1 MLETKYGMKYS
12 MPHSVV
18 HIVDN
23 SMYTGQL
30 PTIVTDDP
38 SLYATIV
45 VSGAPMGADNEMIP
59 INRSDILNVAY
70 GMASLSSGD
79 IKKYGQSV
87 TYPNAIL
94 SQDAPIKFMRVTP
107 DGSTYAFSC
116 LLIQWRWDGSTM
128 HVRFKTTSGNG
139 NNGLPLGIV
148 HSSFK
153 NTDRLNSAL
162 VRGFADDN
170 KEEADGVWKQRV
182 FMTAIGAGRG
192 KIYDNF
198 NYAINPTSQSRRPP
212 NVKYMFATLDTRSD
226 QTVERFYAS
235 LVNQNNGNRPDAI
248 ETANVQVGQREKGSS
263 IIKPYINEEAVQEL
277 YNEYMAKVKEMM
289 DADILPSNSDSMKW
303 VKDVYVT
310 MNVNIFDPIY
320 GRYIYNGDSDVK
332 LPYFQVDMFDLDIPQ
347 LDTANRI
354 KVFLGTDESAAE
366 YIEKPDALNAYLDSK
381 TYGVSNPDNP
391 YHVGD
396 LFVTNTATMALT
408 LITTINQYTGAI
420 TSIPISQV
428 KTGEMDGTKPILDMF
443 RAYVSTEGKTL
454 EKVTAQVTDLIN
466 RGKLAPRKKTTRK
479 DGDVTYIVY
488 QPDFILVE
496 NKVSVD
502 PVNKLN
508 NFFIAKIAYND
519 KDAST
524 TGTPTI
530 DSANSVVYT
539 TKKEIYP
546 ILAYPSSKITS
557 FATAET
563 DEFYKTP
570 GTTYININTTDTTNC
585 GKVYVNGYKGVEDR
599 TEVVTQTN
607 TPFYVGICP
616 TSFAVTKPIVGTSY
630 DLMLY
635 QDSDDSSSETSFDV
649 TWKIN
654 GGTSTDTAS
663 APKSTG
669 PYAVNDIVALA
680 AYPGTLFKV
689 TAVTP
694 IPDTEDKKD
703 MKNVEVAFESSDASS
718 TKIVPNEYATAPY
731 DKYIHVEIVNTETDP
746 EATPK
751 YDPEFA
757 VNTFY
762 SRSKAYSE
770 GITIKNTGTQ
780 QDPVYVPAFEENRYY
795 TRTGTDTAGDP
806 YVYTLVT
813 SATGWGTSITTVYTE
828 NGYEYNLITNDT
840 GWGTTVT
847 DVYTKGTAS
856 GLTIKITES
865 DIDVEINP
873 ANADPTMIKR
883 YTIAGTQGSIYRYGM
898 DPTEIP
904 ANYYSQNYGVNPNTE
919 MGGIPIENGYAGF
932 FDDDISDIEFKW
944 RYSELLVQ
952 AYKGEKDPRINSTTR
967 CPAKYLFDGGT
978 NTIVGQ
984 TILPYMV
991 YKPIDIINAST
1002 IYTDDEKEAILLNND
1017 LISNIKDFTDI
1028 DVKQAMYDL
1037 MIRRCYQGIPEDK
1050 RPIGPGSGLSL
1061 HLDSGVTDANTAML
1075 INQTFS
1081 KKFSNPNA
1089 SWDIGGYVSSAD
1101 GIAYTYTKALVDNMF
1116 GHMKRFTVNKPFTG
1130 KYTNISP
1137 DQYISFFP
1145 DIDTTDWE
1153 ERELLYN
1160 SGGNAWIMDV
1170 NGNLQRKSQRTL
1182 YREGD
1187 TSDLIQENNMR
1198 TLSQLVYLLQN
1209 KIDSYLLEYND
1220 DGVLK
1225 TLKDD
1230 VDNLFTNWVGNLVQA
1245 LDITFQRDIN
1255 PLDGGEIVVCY
1266 CNVTF
1271 RGLILRVP
1279 IIVNVQR
1286 RTDSE

>member
-79 IKKYGQSV
+79 IKKYGQTV
-87 TYPNAIL
+87 TYPTSIL

-107 DGSTYAFSC
+107 DDSTYAFSC

-139 NNGLPLGIV
+139 NDGLPLGVV

-153 NTDRLNSAL
+153 NTSRLNSAL
-162 VRGFADDN
+162 VRGFAENAVD
-170 KEEADGVWKQRV
+170 EHDGVWKQRV
-182 FMTAIGAGRG
+182 FMTAIAAGRG

-198 NYAINPTSQSRRPP
+198 NYAINSTSQSRRPA
-212 NVKYMFATLDTRSD
+212 NVKYMFATIDTRTD

-235 LVNQNNGNRPDAI
+235 LINQNNGNRIDAV
-248 ETANVQVGQREKGSS
+248 ETANVQVGQRDKGSS
-263 IIKPYINEEAVQEL
+263 IIVPTINEDAVKEL
-277 YNEYMAKVKEMM
+277 YNEYMAKVKEMI
-289 DADILPSNSDSMKW
+289 DSDILPSNSDSMKW
-303 VKDVYVT
+303 VKDVYMT

-320 GRYIYNGDSDVK
+320 GRYIYNGDTDVK
-332 LPYFQVDMFDLDIPQ
+332 LPYFQVDMFDLDVPQ

-354 KVFLGTDESAAE
+354 KVFLGEDENVPA
-366 YIEKPDALNAYLDSK
+366 YIEDPVDLNALLNSK
-381 TYGVSNPDNP
+381 TYGVSSPTDP

-396 LFVTNTATMALT
+396 LFITNTATLALT
-408 LITTINQYTGAI
+408 LITTINQYTGAV

-428 KTGEMDGTKPILDMF
+428 KTGDKDSSGKDILDQF
-443 RAYVSTEGKTL
+443 RAFVSI
-454 EKVTAQVTDLIN
+454 TADGSDLTSVITAVSDLVN
-466 RGKLAPRKKTTRK
+466 RGKLSPRRSKTEVI
-479 DGDVTYIVY
+479 DDNTYVVY
-488 QPDFILVE
+488 KPDFILVE
-496 NKVSVD
+496 NKGSQD
-502 PVNKLN
+502 PINKLN
-508 NFFIAKIAYND
+508 NFFIVK
-519 KDAST
+519 
-524 TGTPTI
+524 
-530 DSANSVVYT
+530 VVYNNKIT
-539 TKKEIYP
+539 TDTNPVTINDSETVVYDTKATIYP
-546 ILAYPSSKITS
+546 ILAYPSNKITS
-557 FATAET
+557 FATSED
-563 DEFYKTP
+563 DEFYKSP
-570 GTTYININTTDTTNC
+570 GTTYIHITPTSVGDDTVGT
-585 GKVYVNGYKGVEDR
+585 VYVNGYKGVTDR
-599 TEVVTQTN
+599 MEVVTEN
-607 TPFYVGICP
+607 NKPFYVGACP
-616 TSFAVTKPIVGTSY
+616 TSFTVTKTLVGTSY
-630 DLMLY
+630 DMLIY
-635 QDSDDSSSETSFDV
+635 QDSNDSSTDKKFDV
-649 TWKIN
+649 SWKIS
-654 GGTSTDTAS
+654 GGTSTDTDSNPSSSGYSLNDEITLDDIAGTIYKVS
-663 APKSTG
+663 SVKNI
-669 PYAVNDIVALA
+669 VN
-680 AYPGTLFKV
+680 P
-689 TAVTP
+689 
-694 IPDTEDKKD
+694 EDPSDVKQ
-703 MKNVEVAFESSDASS
+703 NVQVSLVSSETQT
-718 TKIVPNEYATAPY
+718 TKIVPGVYTTTPI
-731 DKYIHVEIVNTETDP
+731 DKYVARTITNDGTSEDP
-746 EATPK
+746 VWNPAFVSNKYYSISGYEPAYEADRYYK
-751 YDPEFA
+751 KEG
-757 VNTFY
+757 
-762 SRSKAYSE
+762 SAYALIDSSDGWGTTVTTVYE
-770 GITIKNTGTQ
+770 NTGTTEA
-780 QDPVYVPAFEENRYY
+780 PVYVPVTITPTY
-795 TRTGTDTAGDP
+795 T
-806 YVYTLVT
+806 
-813 SATGWGTSITTVYTE
+813 
-828 NGYEYNLITNDT
+828 LITNDT
-840 GWGTTVT
+840 GWGTTIT
-847 DVYTKGTAS
+847 TVYEKMLAS
-856 GLTIKITES
+856 GLKINITS
-865 DIDVEINP
+865 ADIVCETNP
-873 ANADPTMIKR
+873 DTADPTMIKR
-883 YTIAGTQGSIYRYGM
+883 YIIAGTQGSIYRYGQ

-904 ANYYSQNYGVNPNTE
+904 ANYYSANYGENPNSE

-932 FDDDISDIEFKW
+932 FDDEISDIEFKW
-944 RYSELLVQ
+944 RYSELLVK
-952 AYKGEKDPRINSTTR
+952 AYKGDLDPRIKSPTR

-991 YKPIDIINAST
+991 YKPVDIINAST
-1002 IYTDDEKEAILLNND
+1002 IYTDDEKEAILLNSE
-1017 LISNIKDFTDI
+1017 LIANIKEFTDI

-1037 MIRRCYQGIPEDK
+1037 TVHRCYQGIPEDK

-1075 INQTFS
+1075 INQSFA
-1081 KKFSNPNA
+1081 KRFNNPNA

-1101 GIAYTYTKALVDNMF
+1101 GISYTYAKAIVDNIF
-1116 GHMKRFTVNKPFTG
+1116 AHLKRFNVNKPFTG
-1130 KYTNISP
+1130 KYTNIST

-1145 DIDTTDWE
+1145 DVDTTDWE
-1153 ERELLYN
+1153 MRDLLYN

-1198 TLSQLVYLLQN
+1198 TLSQLVYILQN

-1245 LDITFQRDIN
+1245 LDISFQRDIN
-1255 PLDGGEIVVCY
+1255 PNDGGEILVCY